1 MPKYARPANSDRA
14 EDPIEAF
21 GNRLRAGIIG
31 HLRAHPN
38 QTRAEIAA
46 ALEVPS
52 PTVFNA
58 LEKLL
63 AAGLLISDPPISEWE
78 RGQRVRYQVNQVA
91 VTELYLQLGQA
102 LGEI

>member
-21 GNRLRAGIIG
+21 GNRLRAAVIR
-31 HLRAHPN
+31 HLRTHPD

-46 ALEVPS
+46 ALEIPS

-63 AAGLLISDPPISEWE
+63 AAGLLITDPPRGEWE
-78 RGQRVRYQVNQVA
+78 RGGRVRYSVDNIA
-91 VTELYLQLGQA
+91 VSELYFQFGQE
-102 LGEI
+102 LGEV